1 MNSTLPNITFY
12 RYPIMTLQRRLIH
25 KDINSDKQGNNDAD
39 PKRKDLVR
47 SDDSTVIVIY
57 NVLTDQA
64 F

>member
-1 MNSTLPNITFY
+1 MNSTLPNVSFY
-12 RYPIMTLQRRLIH
+12 RSSIMTLQRRLIH
-25 KDINSDKQGNNDAD
+25 KDITSDKQGNNGAD

-57 NVLTDQA
+57 KVLTDQA